1 MSPRE
6 ASAIS
11 RKAIDKSRKAF
22 ERAQTLT
29 ERDEATVAELQA
41 ALHAA
46 ETNLGDTDIVSPID
60 GTVVSRNVEIG
71 QTVAADAETPPL
83 FVIAADPTLTHID
96 AIISGKDSSEVKLG
110 DKVSFIVEAYPNRK
124 FSGTV
129 TQIRPSAQTHEPAAT
144 YDIVISAPNT
154 DLLLESGMAQRSGS

>member
-1 MSPRE
+1 
-6 ASAIS
+6 
-11 RKAIDKSRKAF
+11 AIDKSRKAF

-29 ERDEATVAELQA
+29 ERDEARVAELQA

-46 ETNLGDTDIVSPID
+46 EINLGYTDIVSPID
-60 GTVVSRNVEIG
+60 GTVVSRNVEMG
-71 QTVAADAETPPL
+71 QTVAADSETPPL
-83 FVIAADPTLTHID
+83 FVIAVDPTLTHID
-96 AIISGKDSSEVKLG
+96 AIISAKDSSEVKLG
-110 DKVSFIVEAYPNRK
+110 DKVSFTVEAYPNRK

-154 DLLLESGMAQRSGS
+154 DLLLEPGMASTIRIMIE